1 MSRDKSSILALE
13 IDNIA
18 TTVGYSQVINKL
30 THFANETSTSNLSF
44 ITNYG
49 MEQSVLEKCYHS
61 FTYGTLDLNLP
72 LHLPCYRDIWDYKN
86 ADTDLKFLL
95 AQKI

>member
-49 MEQSVLEKCYHS
+49 MEQSVLEKCYHN

-72 LHLPCYRDIWDYKN
+72 QHLPCYRDIWDYKN

>member
-1 MSRDKSSILALE
+1 MSCDKSSIPALE

-18 TTVGYSQVINKL
+18 TTLGYSQVINKL
-30 THFANETSTSNLSF
+30 THFTNETSTFNLSF

-49 MEQSVLEKCYHS
+49 IEQSVLKKCYHI
-61 FTYGTLDLNLP
+61 FTYGTLDFNLP
-72 LHLPCYRDIWDYKN
+72 LHPPCYRDIWDYKN